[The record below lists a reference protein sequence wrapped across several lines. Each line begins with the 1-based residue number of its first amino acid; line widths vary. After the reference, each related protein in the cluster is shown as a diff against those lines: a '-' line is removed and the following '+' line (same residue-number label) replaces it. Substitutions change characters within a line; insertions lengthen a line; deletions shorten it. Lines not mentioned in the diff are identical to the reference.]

1 MNWNFFKHLGAV
13 ERKTQLTHE
22 VLTLHIRRSVDLE
35 ERIAALEAKQARNDA
50 DIPKMLD
57 AMTGMLDYTNKV
69 EDRVDSLEAEVGQI
83 DANIGRVARVL
94 RENPLIPKAPKLTEK
109 QLKARLAY
117 LKNKAAKAMGDAA

>member
-1 MNWNFFKHLGAV
+1 MNWNFFKRL
-13 ERKTQLTHE
+13 
-22 VLTLHIRRSVDLE
+22 
-35 ERIAALEAKQARNDA
+35 AALEAKQARNDT
-50 DIPKMLD
+50 DISTMLD
-57 AMTGMLDYTNKV
+57 TMNRLLDYIDKV

-117 LKNKAAKAMGDAA
+117 LKNKAAKVMGDAA